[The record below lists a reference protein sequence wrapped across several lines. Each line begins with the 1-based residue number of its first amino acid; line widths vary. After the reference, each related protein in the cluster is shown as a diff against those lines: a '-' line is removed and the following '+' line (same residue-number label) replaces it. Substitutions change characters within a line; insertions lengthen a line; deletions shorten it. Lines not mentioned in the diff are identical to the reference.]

1 MRLADLKT
9 QALRYVVLG
18 DLAKAFRCYEAV
30 VRAVPAD
37 LDARMKI
44 ADLLVTAQAPEQA
57 KRVYAAI
64 AFYDLQGGRPLP
76 AVVAC
81 QALHELG
88 AEVTQLYDSLALL
101 YGAGSPKLAQG
112 KVGAR
117 LSPPD
122 PDADVPAPDLT
133 LELPP
138 SQAAHSAA

>member
-1 MRLADLKT
+1 MRLAELKP
-9 QALRYVVLG
+9 QAFRYVVLG

-37 LDARMKI
+37 LDARMKV
-44 ADLLVTAQAPEQA
+44 ADLLVTAEAREQA
-57 KRVYAAI
+57 KRVYAAV
-64 AFYDLQGGRPLP
+64 AFYDLQAGRPLH

-88 AEVTQLYDSLALL
+88 SDVVQLYDSLALL

-112 KVGAR
+112 KIGAR

-122 PDADVPAPDLT
+122 PDADVAPPDFAV
-133 LELPP
+133 ELPP
-138 SQAAHSAA
+138 